1 MVTAD
6 TFKRGFKNGISTLID
21 LSKVLVPVYIGVE
34 LLAASGFLNILA
46 EVFKPVMSTLGL
58 PGEASLI
65 IILGYFLG
73 TYAGLGAI
81 AAMELNTVQ
90 ITTIAIM
97 LSISHSLI
105 SETAIVKKLG
115 ASAAASITVR
125 VFFSFLMGFLYYR
138 IFGWYYEWNN
148 GYIDKSLELFME
160 YN

>member
-1 MVTAD
+1 MLLVSFNRSFFSTCCTSVSYTHLD
-6 TFKRGFKNGISTLID
+6 VYKRQ
-21 LSKVLVPVYIGVE
+21 
-34 LLAASGFLNILA
+34 

-115 ASAAASITVR
+115 ASAAASITAVSYTHL
-125 VFFSFLMGFLYYR
+125 FSNPQNPLL
-138 IFGWYYEWNN
+138 
-148 GYIDKSLELFME
+148 
-160 YN
+160 